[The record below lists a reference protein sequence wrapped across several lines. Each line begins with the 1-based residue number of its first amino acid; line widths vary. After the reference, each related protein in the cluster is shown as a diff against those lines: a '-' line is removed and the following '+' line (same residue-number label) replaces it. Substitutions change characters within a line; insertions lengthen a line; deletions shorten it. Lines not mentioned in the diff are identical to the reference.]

1 MQTRPKQ
8 SKNEADHEMEHD
20 LNKEDD
26 EERSGHEADVSESQ
40 GGVVTMKRR
49 TGAAGRKKIGKLIM
63 STKDKIPD
71 RLHQLR
77 SELER
82 LEKLPRASAFAK
94 HRIKTVTKAIEL
106 LNKAQ
111 RTSYESEYL
120 TILLQKLKF

>member
-1 MQTRPKQ
+1 MQTWPKQ

-49 TGAAGRKKIGKLIM
+49 TGAAGRKKIGKL
-63 STKDKIPD
+63 STKDKGPD

-77 SELER
+77 LELER

-94 HRIKTVTKAIEL
+94 HRIKMVTKAIEL
-106 LNKAQ
+106 LHKAE
-111 RTSYESEYL
+111 RTSYESESL
-120 TILLQKLKF
+120 TILLEKLKF